1 MGKNGSVGH
10 LIILRY
16 FSREILETTAG
27 VSFILLLVVLSGRF
41 IQFLEK
47 AANGELSVGLML
59 TMILWR
65 VPSSLELILPLALTL
80 SVLLVMS
87 RMNQESELTILRA
100 AGCSDTRLFSIVL
113 VPAALVAV
121 LVGWLSLVLSP
132 EVARELD
139 RQVVAKENLTV
150 FDTVVPG
157 RFQTDKSRRLI
168 YAESISQ
175 DRESLIDVFIV
186 EPSESKQVEVFL
198 TGKTARQ
205 QLNDGEKY
213 LVLFDGYRHIGTE
226 TALDWEIL
234 KFDRYLIRLSPET
247 ENRPDSLDTKSTEAL
262 IASGEPPELAIA
274 SWRISLPIV
283 CLLMLPWAFL
293 MGRGSPRQSRFI
305 WVVPI
310 ILIQFSYIT
319 ALSFAQ
325 KAITLGQ
332 WLPWPGLF
340 WVHLVVLAAVVLL
353 IGVGWLGRRWGLR

>member
-1 MGKNGSVGH
+1 M
-10 LIILRY
+10 IILRY

-27 VSFILLLVVLSGRF
+27 VSLILLLVVLSGRF

-47 AANGELSVGLML
+47 AANGELSVELML

-100 AGCSDTRLFSIVL
+100 AGYSNARLFAIVL

-157 RFQTDKSRRLI
+157 RFQTDKSGRLI
-168 YAESISQ
+168 YAESVSE

-186 EPSESKQVEVFL
+186 EPSESKQTEVFL
-198 TGKTARQ
+198 TGQTARQ
-205 QLNDGEKY
+205 ELNGGEKY

-226 TALDWEIL
+226 TALDWEIS
-234 KFDRYLIRLSPET
+234 KFDRYLIRLSLET

-262 IASGEPPELAIA
+262 IASGKSPELAIA

-305 WVVPI
+305 WVIPI
-310 ILIQFSYIT
+310 ILIQFGYIT

-325 KAITLGQ
+325 KAVTLGQ

-340 WVHLVVLAAVVLL
+340 WVHLVVLAVAVLL
-353 IGVGWLGRRWGLR
+353 IGFGWLGQRWRLR

>member
-1 MGKNGSVGH
+1 M
-10 LIILRY
+10 IILRY

-27 VSFILLLVVLSGRF
+27 VSLILLLVVLSGRF

-47 AANGELSVGLML
+47 AANGELSVELML

-100 AGCSDTRLFSIVL
+100 AGYSNTRLFSIVL

-157 RFQTDKSRRLI
+157 RFQTDKSGRLI
-168 YAESISQ
+168 YAESISE

-186 EPSESKQVEVFL
+186 EPFESKQTEVFL
-198 TGKTARQ
+198 TGQTARQ
-205 QLNDGEKY
+205 ELNDGEKY

-226 TALDWEIL
+226 TALDWEIS

-262 IASGEPPELAIA
+262 IASGKPPELAIA

-305 WVVPI
+305 WVIPI

-340 WVHLVVLAAVVLL
+340 WVHLVVLVVVVTLVMFARL
-353 IGVGWLGRRWGLR
+353 ARLWGIR

>member
-1 MGKNGSVGH
+1 M
-10 LIILRY
+10 IILRY

-27 VSFILLLVVLSGRF
+27 VSLILLLVVLSGRF

-47 AANGELSVGLML
+47 AANGELSVELML

-100 AGCSDTRLFSIVL
+100 AGYSNTRLFSIVL

-157 RFQTDKSRRLI
+157 RFQTDKSGRLI
-168 YAESISQ
+168 YAESISE

-186 EPSESKQVEVFL
+186 EPSESKQTEVFL
-198 TGKTARQ
+198 TGQTARQ
-205 QLNDGEKY
+205 ELNDGEKY

-226 TALDWEIL
+226 TALDWEIS
-234 KFDRYLIRLSPET
+234 KFDRYLIR
-247 ENRPDSLDTKSTEAL
+247 
-262 IASGEPPELAIA
+262 
-274 SWRISLPIV
+274 
-283 CLLMLPWAFL
+283 
-293 MGRGSPRQSRFI
+293 
-305 WVVPI
+305 
-310 ILIQFSYIT
+310 
-319 ALSFAQ
+319 
-325 KAITLGQ
+325 
-332 WLPWPGLF
+332 
-340 WVHLVVLAAVVLL
+340 
-353 IGVGWLGRRWGLR
+353 